1 MPAFLQSKAKNA
13 LLILAAASMLA
24 GCGVRGPVT
33 SPKSDPNAPATPE
46 ATASAESGQ
55 GKPENA
61 AGKPHK
67 GFILDGLLR

>member
-1 MPAFLQSKAKNA
+1 MPAFLQSKAKSA
-13 LLILAAASMLA
+13 LLILAVGSMLA

-33 SPKSDPNAPATPE
+33 LPKSDPNAPAAPE

-55 GKPENA
+55 GKPENTA
-61 AGKPHK
+61 DKPHK